1 MNVTLVLAFWGVA
14 FLLIVVPGPDWAFVL
29 ACGLRDRTVA
39 AAVGGL
45 MVGYVLLTVI
55 VAAGVGAIVTD
66 APAVLT
72 ALTVIGAGYLVYLG
86 AFLLA
91 EPSVISSGSPSD
103 NPPTRWETVLAKG
116 VGVSALNPKGLLIFL
131 AMLPQFTQQAG
142 SWPVTVQI
150 ATLGAVFV
158 LTCGVFYAVL
168 GASTRAIMRTR
179 PAVARILSRL
189 AGAAMIVIGLALAV
203 ERLIELH

>member
-29 ACGLRDRTVA
+29 ACGLRDQTVA
-39 AAVGGL
+39 AAVGRL
-45 MVGYVLLTVI
+45 MLGYVLLTVI

-91 EPSVISSGSPSD
+91 EPSVISSGPPSED
-103 NPPTRWETVLAKG
+103 PPARWETVPPSERPSCSPA
-116 VGVSALNPKGLLIFL
+116 A
-131 AMLPQFTQQAG
+131 
-142 SWPVTVQI
+142 
-150 ATLGAVFV
+150 
-158 LTCGVFYAVL
+158 C
-168 GASTRAIMRTR
+168 STRFSA
-179 PAVARILSRL
+179 PAPARSCAPGPLSRESSPDSR
-189 AGAAMIVIGLALAV
+189 V
-203 ERLIELH
+203 RP